1 VAEEGDRGPA
11 KLAFAGLS
19 VKSMVFQS
27 LKDHAHVNQVLF
39 LRLGENKDVVHVNLN
54 KFPQHRAVPA
64 LSRRPPTAGIVERER
79 GPPKNCMHGT
89 HQEGGHAVKPK
100 CANAELI
107 LAARDPEGSLE
118 LVLFSDP
125 ELMVGAGQVELGEKA

>member
-1 VAEEGDRGPA
+1 
-11 KLAFAGLS
+11 
-19 VKSMVFQS
+19 MVFQS

-39 LRLGENKDVVHVNLN
+39 LGLGENKDVVHVNLN
-54 KFPQHRAVPA
+54 EFPQHRAVPT
-64 LSRRPPTAGIVERER
+64 LSRRPPTAAAGIVEHER
-79 GPPKNCMHGT
+79 RPPKNCMHVT

-100 CANAELI
+100 RANAELI

-125 ELMVGAGQVELGEKA
+125 ELMVGASQVELGEKA